1 MPTHHHLPG
10 SRWSTLAAVAL
21 AASLLVAFTIAG
33 TGPAPVTFPNAPASG
48 GIVVD
53 EARLIAPLDQ
63 VDLEGLAIAL
73 KRDRGYPITVVT
85 IRSLSAH
92 GASGYTIERYASE
105 MLKAW
110 PPDAERQGYGL
121 TIVVSADDRQARV
134 ELGSAWRGTHES
146 RAREILDHLILPAV
160 RRGDFSKA
168 ILAGVRGLDA
178 MGRGLRLPGEW
189 FGLMLPEPVA
199 FLAQPWWRI
208 PAIVL
213 AVVLLIGSFTPSGR
227 RRRRRLARVAA
238 GLIGEIREVVGAEGR
253 R

>member
-1 MPTHHHLPG
+1 MGTYHHRCG
-10 SRWSTLAAVAL
+10 SRWSTLASVAL
-21 AASLLVAFTIAG
+21 TASFLVAFTLAG
-33 TGPAPVTFPNAPASG
+33 TGSAPVLFPAAPPSG

-85 IRSLSAH
+85 IQSLSAY
-92 GASGYTIERYASE
+92 GAAGYTIERYASE

-110 PPDAERQGYGL
+110 PADPERQGYGL
-121 TIVVSADDRQARV
+121 TLLVSADDRLARI
-134 ELGSAWRGTHES
+134 ELGSAWRGTHDG
-146 RAREILDHLILPAV
+146 RVRELTDRLILPAL
-160 RRGDFSKA
+160 RRGDLSKG
-168 ILAGVRGLDA
+168 ILTGVRGLDA

-189 FGLMLPEPVA
+189 FGLMLPEPLA
-199 FLAQPWWRI
+199 PLAQPWWLI

-213 AVVLLIGSFTPSGR
+213 GVVLLIGSVTPAGR
-227 RRRRRLARVAA
+227 RKRKRLARAAA
-238 GLIGEIREVVGAEGR
+238 GIMGEIREVVTEGR

>member
-1 MPTHHHLPG
+1 MATYHHRCG
-10 SRWSTLAAVAL
+10 SRWSTLASVAL
-21 AASLLVAFTIAG
+21 TASFLVAFTLAG
-33 TGPAPVTFPNAPASG
+33 TGSAPVLFPAAPPSG

-85 IRSLSAH
+85 IQSLSAY
-92 GASGYTIERYASE
+92 GAAGYTIERYASE

-110 PPDAERQGYGL
+110 PADPERQGYGL
-121 TIVVSADDRQARV
+121 TLLVSADDRLARI
-134 ELGSAWRGTHES
+134 ELGSAWRGTHDG
-146 RAREILDHLILPAV
+146 RVRELTDRLILPAL
-160 RRGDFSKA
+160 RRGDLSKG
-168 ILAGVRGLDA
+168 ILTGVRGLDA

-189 FGLMLPEPVA
+189 FGLMLPEPLA
-199 FLAQPWWRI
+199 PLAQPWWLI

-213 AVVLLIGSFTPSGR
+213 GVVLLIGSVTPAGR
-227 RRRRRLARVAA
+227 RKRKRLARAAA
-238 GLIGEIREVVGAEGR
+238 GIMGEIREVVTEGR